1 MRALSLRFSNDREGL
16 ENRVDEMQ
24 IDAIHLIF

>member
-16 ENRVDEMQ
+16 ESRVDEMQ